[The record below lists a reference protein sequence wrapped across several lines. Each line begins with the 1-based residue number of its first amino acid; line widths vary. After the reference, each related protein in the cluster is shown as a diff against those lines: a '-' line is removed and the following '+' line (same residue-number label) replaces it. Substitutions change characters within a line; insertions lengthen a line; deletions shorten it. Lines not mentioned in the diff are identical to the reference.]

1 MQWEQV
7 EQRQPRLAATVRRL
21 LLDPGVVLVGTIR
34 RDGTPRI
41 SPVEP
46 FVLDGDLL
54 LSMLWQ
60 SHKAADLARDP
71 RILVHSVVAGRE
83 GVDGEAKVRGT
94 ARPEH
99 RADVVQRYARAVGTT
114 LGWWPEPGRF
124 HLFAVEVDEVSFVR
138 YDGSNGDQYVAC
150 WPPPREFVR
159 RSTSATSVGEP
170 EPAGDLLVAE

>member
-1 MQWEQV
+1 MQWKHL
-7 EQRQPRLAATVRRL
+7 EQRQPRLAATARCR

-46 FVLDGDLL
+46 FILDGDLL

-60 SHKAADLARDP
+60 SHKAADLVRDP
-71 RILVHSVVAGRE
+71 RILVHSVVTGRE
-83 GVDGEAKVRGT
+83 GDEGEVKVRGT
-94 ARPEH
+94 ARQEH
-99 RADVVQRYARAVGTT
+99 SPDVVDRYAAAVHTS
-114 LGWWPEPGRF
+114 LGWRPEPGRF
-124 HLFAVEVDEVSFVR
+124 HLFAVEVSDVSFVR

-159 RSTSATSVGEP
+159 RGTSATTVGEP
-170 EPAGDLLVAE
+170 KPLADLLVAD